1 MYHYEKI
8 TYLIEEAGRALV
20 KRYYVITLQWDLFAY
35 CHKWKCCTLNTHV
48 SIFFL
53 GWYPITF
60 SVYIV
65 RDKPT
70 CRASGHYIKSCV
82 KRYDILLHYTL
93 YRCMHLQLK
102 VQDYSYFTALNL
114 ALNNP
119 IIIHKICSRTQAMH
133 ILLTCIGAGSK
144 QNSVLQW
151 HRVTFPCTCIVI
163 YWITFLI
170 PIMLIVLLINTQVTW
185 CPFYVHTSHPRSR

>member
-35 CHKWKCCTLNTHV
+35 CHKWKCCTLNTHA

-65 RDKPT
+65 SDKQT

-82 KRYDILLHYTL
+82 KRYDILLHYML

-119 IIIHKICSRTQAMH
+119 IIIHND
-133 ILLTCIGAGSK
+133 LLT
-144 QNSVLQW
+144 N
-151 HRVTFPCTCIVI
+151 
-163 YWITFLI
+163 
-170 PIMLIVLLINTQVTW
+170 
-185 CPFYVHTSHPRSR
+185 TSHAHFAHVHWCRKQTELSTSMVQCNFPLHMYCNILNDILNPHYADCATDQYTSNMMSILCSYITS